1 MYEIK
6 VAGDVTVE
14 GPELPNADVDLL
26 ERGLSEDIIRRL
38 EEMGLIIEGI
48 GSRSSFCSEQR
59 TAFRAVACPRPAAPR
74 AFGSTKLSGSGV
86 VRANSTRSS

>member
-48 GSRSSFCSEQR
+48 E
-59 TAFRAVACPRPAAPR
+59 VKV
-74 AFGSTKLSGSGV
+74 KLLL
-86 VRANSTRSS
+86 

>member
-14 GPELPNADVDLL
+14 GPELLDVDVNLL

-48 GSRSSFCSEQR
+48 E
-59 TAFRAVACPRPAAPR
+59 VKV
-74 AFGSTKLSGSGV
+74 KLLP
-86 VRANSTRSS
+86 